1 MEPLWPDHEMLLQ
14 EYQQYLGNTKE
25 QSTLKMYQTEIRQFL
40 HWLESKEK
48 KVAMLN
54 QGDIISFR
62 EEMVGRGRKIST
74 INKGI
79 SILSSFLKWAK
90 DKGILTAN
98 VAEHLRFLEPK
109 IEKPHWLTTQEVE
122 QLLTVAA
129 FERNLFKKARNEA
142 LIHIMLNA
150 GLRIEEITELQY
162 ESMDQGEL
170 VIREEGK
177 EKRRIPIAHDLQ
189 LKLLEWLQ
197 FRSQS
202 PKKAHQESHFL
213 FVTERSGY
221 MQTRSIQYVIEGY
234 SEKMGFHVTCQML
247 RNTFCRRLVEQ
258 GIPLEQIKQWAG
270 HKAIQ
275 STARYLDE

>member
-1 MEPLWPDHEMLLQ
+1 MKPLLPEHEILLQ

-25 QSTLKMYQTEIRQFL
+25 QSTLKMYLTEIRHFL
-40 HWLESKEK
+40 NWLELKEK
-48 KVAMLN
+48 QVATLN
-54 QGDIISFR
+54 QGDIIAFR
-62 EEMVGRGRKIST
+62 DEMVGRGRKIST

-79 SILSSFLKWAK
+79 SILSSFLKWVK
-90 DKGILTAN
+90 DKGLLIAN

-109 IEKPHWLTTQEVE
+109 TDKPHWLTSQEVE
-122 QLLTVAA
+122 QLLNVAA
-129 FERNLFKKARNEA
+129 CERNPFKKARNEA

-150 GLRIEEITELQY
+150 GLRIEEISELKY
-162 ESMDQGEL
+162 ESIDQGEL
-170 VIREEGK
+170 VIREDGN
-177 EKRRIPIAHDLQ
+177 EKRRVPIIPELQ
-189 LKLLEWLQ
+189 VKLLEWLK

-221 MQTRSIQYVIEGY
+221 MQTRSIQFVIEGY

-258 GIPLEQIKQWAG
+258 GMPVRQIKQWAG
-270 HKAIQ
+270 HKALQ
-275 STARYLDE
+275 STVRYLDE